1 MTDQLL
7 TTGVSQ
13 RLDGVLLDE
22 PPAVPLDSDDPATE
36 ALVEVLA
43 RHERKPHGPAKIL
56 DMAQVPAVLEWT
68 AANTPVPEPAVLKV
82 ALSFYA
88 ALRCCEIAGLTWA
101 DVTDANGAISTVI
114 RVRESKYRK
123 YREVPMHPCIR
134 WLLGPFRQRFPEAE
148 HLAICKANGKPQN
161 RNALKVWFGV
171 LYRRMNLQGCS
182 SHSGRRSLITFLAN
196 NHGRLGMSLLDVAR
210 FAGHEDVS
218 TTQAYI
224 QPSEQLHRLIESVPW
239 LPPRG
244 ATAQGTPSVPFPVA
258 ASGAPRATPV
268 PPFAMALFPTGA
280 VEQPSSPPLWVD
292 DPLRTFA
299 SGAWDFG
306 RQA

>member
-1 MTDQLL
+1 MATQIFAA
-7 TTGVSQ
+7 GASQ
-13 RLDGVLLDE
+13 RLDGRFLGE
-22 PPAVPLDSDDPATE
+22 RPAIPLDVDDPATD
-36 ALVEVLA
+36 AMNNVLS
-43 RHERKPHGPAKIL
+43 RYERKPHGPAKIL

-68 AANTPVPEPAVLKV
+68 AANTRVPEPAVLKV
-82 ALSFYA
+82 ALSVYEG
-88 ALRCCEIAGLTWA
+88 LRCCEIAGLTWA
-101 DVTDANGAISTVI
+101 DVTDANGAISPVI

-123 YREVPMHPCIR
+123 YREVPMHPCVR
-134 WLLGPFRQRFPEAE
+134 WLLGPFRQRFPDAE
-148 HLAICKANGKPQN
+148 RLAICKANGKPQN

-171 LYRRMNLQGCS
+171 LYRRMGLECS

-210 FAGHEDVS
+210 IAGHEDVG

-244 ATAQGTPSVPFPVA
+244 ATMQGNPSVPLSVA
-258 ASGAPRATPV
+258 GFGASRATGL

-280 VEQPSSPPLWVD
+280 LDQPSTPPLWVD

-306 RQA
+306 RQP